1 VKELRQERNNE
12 GRAKMNEAQEAW
24 RMWHLVQTFGDALW
38 VQTHFQKYRG
48 PLRGTLNSQMGK

>member
-1 VKELRQERNNE
+1 
-12 GRAKMNEAQEAW
+12 MNEAQEAW